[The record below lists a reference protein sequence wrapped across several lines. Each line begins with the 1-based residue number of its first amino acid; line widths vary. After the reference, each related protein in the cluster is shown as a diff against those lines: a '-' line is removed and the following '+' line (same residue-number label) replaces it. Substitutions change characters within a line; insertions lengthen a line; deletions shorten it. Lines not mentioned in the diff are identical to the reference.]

1 MIYPGESLKRS
12 EVYRSWKNLRLLK
25 KFIFF
30 AVLYGLSSLIIPLTT
45 QYLVNTLALS
55 GILSNT
61 LTFLLI
67 LLSALLMAQ
76 LFRYCQIILGE
87 FLQREIYVNEV
98 NEWRKANVKNQA
110 PYFFEIFALMKS
122 FSSSFSQVIEMI
134 LLVSFGLI
142 LIVSFHPVFLV
153 LIALIAIGIWLVLS
167 TWHPAVEA
175 SLDESSQKYR
185 MYDETAEGNELSDVD
200 IEKYLLFREKHFRF
214 IKKNKITVGML
225 VVISQLVFIGLGI
238 YLIELSQLSIG
249 QFVSAEITLSGI
261 LSSITK
267 FPKSLESLYDYET
280 SKIKLNQAMKEE
292 HA

>member
-1 MIYPGESLKRS
+1 MGGSLKKS

-55 GILSNT
+55 GIFSNT

-67 LLSALLMAQ
+67 LMSALLMAQ
-76 LFRYCQIILGE
+76 LFRYCQVILSE
-87 FLQREIYVNEV
+87 YLQREIFYNEV
-98 NEWRKANVKNQA
+98 NDWRKANVNKQA

-122 FSSSFSQVIEMI
+122 FSSSFSQVIEMV
-134 LLVSFGLI
+134 LLVIFGLL

-153 LIALIAIGIWLVLS
+153 LIVLIAIGIWLILS
-167 TWHPAVEA
+167 TWHPAIEA
-175 SLDESSQKYR
+175 SLEESGHKYW
-185 MYDETAEGNELSDVD
+185 MYDQTSTGKELNESDV
-200 IEKYLLFREKHFRF
+200 EKYLLLRDRHFKF

-238 YLIELSQLSIG
+238 YLIELNQLSIG
-249 QFVSAEITLSGI
+249 QFVSAEITLGGI
-261 LSSITK
+261 LSSMTK
-267 FPKSLESLYDYET
+267 FPKSLESLYNYET
-280 SKIKLNQAMKEE
+280 SKIKLKYAMKEE

>member
-1 MIYPGESLKRS
+1 MGGSLKKS

-55 GILSNT
+55 GIFSNT

-67 LLSALLMAQ
+67 LMSALLMAQ
-76 LFRYCQIILGE
+76 LFRYCQVILSE
-87 FLQREIYVNEV
+87 YLQREIFYNEV
-98 NEWRKANVKNQA
+98 NDWRKANVNKQA

-122 FSSSFSQVIEMI
+122 FSSSFSQVIEMV
-134 LLVSFGLI
+134 LLVIFGLL

-153 LIALIAIGIWLVLS
+153 LIVLIAIGIWLILS
-167 TWHPAVEA
+167 TWHPAIEA
-175 SLDESSQKYR
+175 SLEESGHKYW
-185 MYDETAEGNELSDVD
+185 MYDQTSAGKELNESDV
-200 IEKYLLFREKHFRF
+200 EKYLLLRDRHFKF

-238 YLIELSQLSIG
+238 YLIGLNQLSIG
-249 QFVSAEITLSGI
+249 QFVSAEITLAGI
-261 LSSITK
+261 LSSMTK

-280 SKIKLNQAMKEE
+280 SKIKLKYAMKEE